1 MAKKTGTIIIA
12 VGLICLISAFGFYLH
27 NQNESKTAGESAR
40 KVLEELDEAVEEK
53 KSESKALSE
62 EENSYDN
69 SMEMPTVTI
78 DGYDYIGYVEIPK
91 ISIRLPVMSEW
102 DYDRLE
108 IAPCRN
114 FGSVLSDDLV
124 IASHNYTAHFGKLD
138 NLTSGDSV
146 VFTDVLGL
154 VYSYTVQKLDTVAP
168 ENVDAVQNSGY
179 DLVLYTCTL
188 SGTERTAVYCNRAN
202 Y

>member
-12 VGLICLISAFGFYLH
+12 VGLFCLISAFGFYLH
-27 NQNESKTAGESAR
+27 NQNESKTAGESAE
-40 KVLEELDEAVEEK
+40 KVLEELDEVVEVK
-53 KSESKALSE
+53 KSESIVVSE
-62 EENSYDN
+62 DN
-69 SMEMPTVTI
+69 SESQSDEMPTVTI
-78 DGYDYIGYVEIPK
+78 DGYDYIGYIEIPK

-102 DYDRLE
+102 DYDRLK

-114 FGSVLSDDLV
+114 FGSVFSDDLV
-124 IASHNYTAHFGKLD
+124 IAGHNYTAHFGKLD

-146 VFTDVLGL
+146 VFTDALGL

>member
-27 NQNESKTAGESAR
+27 NQNESKTAGESAG
-40 KVLEELDEAVEEK
+40 KVLEELDEAVEEYK
-53 KSESKALSE
+53 NESKAIS
-62 EENSYDN
+62 EENSEEN
-69 SMEMPTVTI
+69 SAEMPTVTI
-78 DGYDYIGYVEIPK
+78 DGYDYIGYIEIPK

-102 DYDRLE
+102 DYDRLK

-114 FGSVLSDDLV
+114 FGSVFSDDLV
-124 IASHNYTAHFGKLD
+124 IAGHNYTAHFGKLD

-146 VFTDVLGL
+146 VFADALGL

-168 ENVDAVQNSGY
+168 KNVDAVQNSGY